1 MHTHRMGL
9 GLVLITTQMVL
20 ACATVGSAGS
30 GDALTDTGWK
40 LSALPGQTSLTGR
53 PATLH
58 FSEGRVHGSDG
69 CNRYSGTYNAAGEKF
84 NISENLALTKMACPE
99 PLMRQAEA
107 FTRALTKASAWRK
120 EAGQLVLLDS
130 GGRELAT
137 LAAQPQDLA
146 ATSWR
151 VTGYNNGKQA
161 VVGILAGSEL
171 TLAFAADGKLAG
183 AAGCN
188 NYTASF
194 TTFGERIEIGQA
206 AATRKVC
213 SQPEG
218 IMEQEDRFLNALASA
233 ATWRLDG
240 DRLELRTAAGALA
253 LSLSA
258 ADSAAVWTTEP
269 RRAALPSLV
278 FLCGDLRVLLTHH
291 GERMQLS
298 VGGEIFAMQQ
308 IEAASGAIYVAV
320 DDATTSFWSKGD
332 AATLVVRGQAY
343 PNCMQV
349 TAKASPFRT
358 VSRHPG

>member
-1 MHTHRMGL
+1 
-9 GLVLITTQMVL
+9 
-20 ACATVGSAGS
+20 
-30 GDALTDTGWK
+30 
-40 LSALPGQTSLTGR
+40 
-53 PATLH
+53 
-58 FSEGRVHGSDG
+58 
-69 CNRYSGTYNAAGEKF
+69 
-84 NISENLALTKMACPE
+84 
-99 PLMRQAEA
+99 
-107 FTRALTKASAWRK
+107 
-120 EAGQLVLLDS
+120 
-130 GGRELAT
+130 
-137 LAAQPQDLA
+137 
-146 ATSWR
+146 

-194 TTFGERIEIGQA
+194 TTSGERIEIGQA

-269 RRAALPSLV
+269 RRAALPSQV

-308 IEAASGAIYVAV
+308 IEAASGARYVAV

-332 AATLVVRGQAY
+332 AATLVIRGQAY